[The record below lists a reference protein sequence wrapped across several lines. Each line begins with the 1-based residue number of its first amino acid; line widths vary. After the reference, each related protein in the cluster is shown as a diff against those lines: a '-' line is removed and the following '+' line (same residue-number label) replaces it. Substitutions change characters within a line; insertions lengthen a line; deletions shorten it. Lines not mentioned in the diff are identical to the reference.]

1 VVTEAGSAPADS
13 APAEPPGPPP
23 QPAQHDR
30 PGRVARARQAGTDA
44 FGRLVAARPRFRAV
58 DAAFELW
65 DRDRSKAATLLAGA
79 LVYRLF
85 VWLLPVCL
93 LLASLLGFLAQHD
106 ADAPADVAR
115 EGGVSSYLVNVVADA
130 AADSRSSRWFTLFL
144 ALFGLAVAGKGT
156 VGALRLSHALVWDTP
171 LPKMRRAWVGP
182 LTLLG
187 VTVLAGAAA
196 SLSWKARDIGP
207 GIGLGGA
214 VLSSAALAGVW
225 LLASWLLPHDGAAW
239 WGLIPGALL
248 GGVSVL
254 ALQLVTVYYLASKLE
269 TASDLYGSLG
279 AAAAVLLWLS
289 LLARIAVVA
298 AGLNATLWHRRS
310 RRAVP
315 PDGVPGPTGAPT
327 TLTVWRFPTPG
338 GAHAATPTLADLQRR
353 GVLAVHEAA
362 VVSWEDG
369 AGEPRTRPLAEVT
382 GAGALSGAFWG
393 LLFGVVFFVPVLA
406 AAAGAAVGALGES
419 LSSVGLDEERAAAV
433 RREVVPGTSALFV
446 VSIGPVPDE
455 ALDAFIDA
463 EVVSG

>member
-1 VVTEAGSAPADS
+1 VTEAGPAPAD
-13 APAEPPGPPP
+13 AADPTPAEAGPS
-23 QPAQHDR
+23 AER
-30 PGRVARARQAGTDA
+30 AGRIERARQAGTDA
-44 FGRLVAARPRFRAV
+44 FARLVAARPRFRAV

-106 ADAPADVAR
+106 ADAPSDVAR

-130 AADSRSSRWFTLFL
+130 AADSRSSRWITLFL
-144 ALFGLAVAGKGT
+144 ALFGIAVAGNGT
-156 VGALRLSHALVWDTP
+156 VRALRLSHALVWDTP

-196 SLSWKARDIGP
+196 SLSWKARDVSP
-207 GIGLGGA
+207 GIGVGGA
-214 VLSSAALAGVW
+214 VLSSLALAGVW
-225 LLASWLLPHDGAAW
+225 LLASWLLPHDGAPW
-239 WGLIPGALL
+239 WALIPGALL
-248 GGVSVL
+248 GGGSVL
-254 ALQLVTVYYLASKLE
+254 IMQLVTVYYLASKLE
-269 TASDLYGSLG
+269 TASELYGSLG

-289 LLARIAVVA
+289 ILARIVVVA
-298 AGLNATLWHRRS
+298 AGLNATLWQRRR
-310 RRAVP
+310 RRAGP
-315 PDGVPGPTGAPT
+315 PDGVPDATGVPAM
-327 TLTVWRFPTPG
+327 LTVWRFPTPG
-338 GAHAATPTLADLQRR
+338 GADAAEPTLADLQRR
-353 GVLAVHEAA
+353 GALSVQEAA
-362 VVSWEDG
+362 VVSWEEG
-369 AGEPRTRPLAEVT
+369 ADEPRTRPLREVT

-393 LLFGVVFFVPVLA
+393 LLFGVVFFVPVLG

-433 RREVVPGTSALFV
+433 RREIGPGTSALFV

-455 ALDAFIDA
+455 ALDAFVDA